1 MMERGV
7 DILNSVMV
15 MGRPTKDPLVKW
27 IPVSDLCVAN
37 FFLAVSRK
45 GTKENVTDYI
55 PMVAFGKVAERI
67 EKFVRQ
73 GTKILVSGCLRT
85 GTYTNKEGR
94 KVYTT
99 EVLVLDIDFVES
111 KSAEMERR
119 NRESKETLNEYA
131 GRSYTGTKGSSGFET
146 DPNGFVRVDDR
157 NLEDELP
164 FM

>member
-1 MMERGV
+1 MERGA

-15 MGRPTKDPLVKW
+15 MGRPTKDPLVKR

-45 GTKENVTDYI
+45 GTKENATDYI
-55 PMVAFGKVAERI
+55 PMVAFGKVAEI
-67 EKFVRQ
+67 IDKFVRQ
-73 GTKILVSGCLRT
+73 GTKILVTGCLRT
-85 GTYTNKEGR
+85 STYTNKEGR
-94 KVYTT
+94 KVYNT

-111 KSAEMERR
+111 KAAEMERR
-119 NRESKETLNEYA
+119 NRELKETKDGYTDRSYA
-131 GRSYTGTKGSSGFET
+131 GTRSNRGFET
-146 DPNGFVRVDDR
+146 DSNGFIRVDDR